1 MPPVSDGERI
11 EPDVEEQDEE
21 RSERENRRMIELLQE
36 LRVALVGVQVM
47 FAFLLTVPFTQQ
59 FAQLTEFQRM
69 TYYVTLLCAATASA
83 FLIAPTAHH
92 RVLWRRRQ
100 KHKLIVVGN
109 TLTLIGLA
117 FVAAAMTG
125 VILLITDVLFKQT
138 TVVIATACSAALFVV
153 LWYLYPLSRV
163 IRGKAEET
171 HP

>member
-1 MPPVSDGERI
+1 MAAVDEDRVERDA
-11 EPDVEEQDEE
+11 EEEQ

-59 FAQLTEFQRM
+59 FAKVTVFQRM
-69 TYYVTLLCAATASA
+69 TYFATLLCAAAASA

-92 RVLWRRRQ
+92 RVLWRRHQ

-109 TLTLIGLA
+109 RLTLIGLG

-125 VILLITDVLFKQT
+125 VILLITDLLFKQG
-138 TVVIATACSAALFVV
+138 TVVIVTAASAALFVS
-153 LWYLYPLSRV
+153 LWYLYPLTRRLS
-163 IRGKAEET
+163 GDAEER
-171 HP
+171 HH

>member
-1 MPPVSDGERI
+1 MPGVNE
-11 EPDVEEQDEE
+11 EE

-59 FAQLTEFQRM
+59 FSKITGFQRM
-69 TYYVTLLCAATASA
+69 TYYVTLLCAAAASA

-92 RVLWRRRQ
+92 RVLWRRHQ

-109 TLTLIGLA
+109 TLTLIGLG

-125 VILLITDVLFKQT
+125 VILLITDVLFKSP
-138 TVVIATACSAALFVV
+138 TVVIVTAGSAALFVS
-153 LWYLYPLSRV
+153 LWYLYPLALRL
-163 IRGKAEET
+163 RGDAEER
-171 HP
+171 HG